1 MRRRQFITLLS
12 GAAAWPVAV
21 RAQQTAMPVI
31 GFLNGGT
38 TATYA
43 PYVMAFRDG
52 LASAGYLEGRDVAI
66 DYHWMEGQYD
76 GAAALATELVRRQVA
91 LICVTAS
98 TALVQAAKAATST
111 IPIVFAIGADPVK
124 FGLVASL
131 NRPGGNVTGVSFLA
145 NLLSAKQLE
154 VLHEAV
160 PNATAVAFLVNP
172 RNPNAATDTAEVQV
186 AANRLGLKLTVV
198 SAETGDAID
207 KAFATLVREQA
218 GAILIAA
225 DPLFAAHRE
234 RIALLAE
241 RHTLPTIF
249 NTRDFAKVGGLMS
262 YGPNQTDAYR
272 QTGAYAGR
280 ILRGEK
286 PADLPIV
293 QPTRF
298 ELVINLNTVKTIGL
312 NMPPTLLARADEV
325 IE

>member
-1 MRRRQFITLLS
+1 VARC
-12 GAAAWPVAV
+12 GARAANGDA
-21 RAQQTAMPVI
+21 VI

-38 TATYA
+38 TATSA

-52 LASAGYLEGRDVAI
+52 LASAGYLEGRDLAI
-66 DYHWMEGQYD
+66 DYHWMEGQYE
-76 GAAALATELVRRQVA
+76 GAAALATELVRHQVA

-131 NRPGGNVTGVSFLA
+131 NLPGGNVTGVSFLA

-186 AANRLGLKLTVV
+186 AANRLRPQANSCKR
-198 SAETGDAID
+198 GDRGRDRQA
-207 KAFATLVREQA
+207 LVREQA

-249 NTRDFAKVGGLMS
+249 KHATL
-262 YGPNQTDAYR
+262 P
-272 QTGAYAGR
+272 GR
-280 ILRGEK
+280 G
-286 PADLPIV
+286 
-293 QPTRF
+293 
-298 ELVINLNTVKTIGL
+298 
-312 NMPPTLLARADEV
+312 ADELWPQSDRCLSADRRLCRTHPSR
-325 IE
+325 